1 MKSPATIIATA
12 ALVVALGGNA
22 TVYKINQDQQD
33 TAELAARTAVNT
45 NRVLCNQRETVQ
57 AQYDEAAAFLLLSP
71 EQRVAKYGPILGAIP
86 ESVVET
92 QQASRRAQLAVL
104 RELVCIKEG

>member
-1 MKSPATIIATA
+1 MKSPGTIIATA

-45 NRVLCNQRETVQ
+45 NAVLCKQRDEIQEQYRQAAEYLDLTV
-57 AQYDEAAAFLLLSP
+57 
-71 EQRVAKYGPILGAIP
+71 EQRVARYGQALGTIP
-86 ESVVET
+86 ESVVQG
-92 QQASRRAQLAVL
+92 QQVNRQAQLLVL
-104 RELVCIKEG
+104 NQLVCVKEG

>member
-1 MKSPATIIATA
+1 MKSPGTIIATV

-45 NRVLCNQRETVQ
+45 NRVLCNQRDTVQ
-57 AQYDEAAAFLLLSP
+57 AAYDEAAAYLKLSP
-71 EQRVAKYGPILGAIP
+71 EERIAKYGPTLGTIP
-86 ESVVET
+86 ESVVEG
-92 QQASRRAQLAVL
+92 QQKTRKAQLAVY
-104 RELVCIKEG
+104 EILVCVKEG